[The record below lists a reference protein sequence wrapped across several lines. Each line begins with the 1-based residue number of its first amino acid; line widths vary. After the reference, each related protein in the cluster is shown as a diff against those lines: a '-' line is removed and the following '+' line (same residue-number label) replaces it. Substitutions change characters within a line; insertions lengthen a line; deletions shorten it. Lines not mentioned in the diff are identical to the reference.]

1 MNSMNSSNIVSSADR
16 PSLGRVAP
24 PFCGR
29 PSYYPSEKT
38 VAQLFEEAAAKYPDR
53 AAIICGDKQLTYS
66 QLNQRANVLAHRL
79 RQSGVTQ
86 ETMVGVCVERSEGLI
101 VAILGVLKAG
111 GAYVPFDPEY
121 PRERIAFML
130 ADTRTPLMV
139 TQREMADSV
148 LAGCSATMISL
159 DDLRAED
166 LVPVAGNSEPTA
178 GPRSLAYVLYTSGS
192 TGRPKGVL
200 VENRSIVRLVF
211 NSNYCHFGPDEV
223 FLHFAPISFDAS
235 TFEIWGALLHG
246 STLVVLPSGAF
257 SLAQVGRAIRENRVT
272 TAWLT
277 AGLFHLFVDER
288 IEDLCTL
295 KQLLAGGDV
304 LSARHVRKT
313 LEAAPLLTLINGYG
327 PTEGTTFT
335 ACHVMRQGDPVPDSV
350 PIGKPVA
357 NSFVYVLDESLQL
370 VSPGVEGELF
380 AAGDGIARG
389 YLNSPELTAERFL
402 PDPYAADTNAR
413 MYRTGDRARWREDG
427 MLEFLGRI
435 DTQVKVLGRR
445 IEPGEIETHLLH
457 HPAVRQACVI
467 AIGDEAD
474 NKRLIAYYVPANGV
488 PASAQDFKEFLS
500 SKLPAFMVPSAYVP
514 LAQLPLNANGKVERS
529 ALPAP
534 PAASEE
540 SGFQPSSNLEELVS
554 GVWKKVLRLDHVG
567 LNDNFFDL
575 GGDSLLIVAVHSRL
589 QKTLGREIEVTDLFE
604 FTTIRSLAQHLLRNA
619 PEDPAFSAAQQQAQR
634 QREAFTRQR
643 LKKGGMA

>member
-1 MNSMNSSNIVSSADR
+1 MNSSNIVSSANQ
-16 PSLGRVAP
+16 PSHEGTLP
-24 PFCGR
+24 PFCGQ
-29 PSYYPSEKT
+29 PSSYPREKT
-38 VAQLFEEAAAKYPDR
+38 VAQLFEEAAAEYPDR
-53 AAIICGDKQLTYS
+53 VAIICGNKQLTYS
-66 QLNQRANVLAHRL
+66 ELNQRANVLAHRL
-79 RQSGVTQ
+79 RKSGVTA
-86 ETMVGVCVERSEGLI
+86 ESMVGVCLERSEGLI

-121 PRERIAFML
+121 PRERIELMV
-130 ADTRTPLMV
+130 ADTRTPLVV
-139 TQREMADSV
+139 TQRGMTDSV
-148 LAGCSATMISL
+148 LAGCPAAMIFL
-159 DDLRAED
+159 DELRAED
-166 LVPVAGNSEPTA
+166 LASVSTNPEPTA

-200 VENRSIVRLVF
+200 AENRSIVRLVF
-211 NSNYCHFGPDEV
+211 NTNYCRFGPEEV

-246 STLVVLPSGAF
+246 STLVVLPAGAF
-257 SLAQVGRAIRENRVT
+257 SLEQIGRAIRENKVT

-304 LSARHVRKT
+304 LSARHVRKI

-335 ACHVMRQGDPVPDSV
+335 ACHVMRNGELIPDSV
-350 PIGKPVA
+350 PIGKPVS
-357 NSFVYVLDESLQL
+357 NSFVYVLDESLRP
-370 VSPGVEGELF
+370 VAPGTEGELF

-389 YLNSPELTAERFL
+389 YLNSPELTAERFR
-402 PDPYAADTNAR
+402 PDPYASDSNAR

-427 MLEFLGRI
+427 RLEFLGRI
-435 DTQVKVLGRR
+435 DTQVKILGRR
-445 IEPGEIETHLLH
+445 IEPGEIEACLLQ
-457 HPAVRQACVI
+457 HPGVRQACVI
-467 AIGDEAD
+467 ARSDEAD
-474 NKRLIAYYVPANGV
+474 NKRLIAYYVPANSV
-488 PASAQDFKEFLS
+488 PAGAEDLKDFLL
-500 SKLPAFMVPSAYVP
+500 SKLPAFMVPSTYIP
-514 LAQLPLNANGKVERS
+514 LAELPLNANGKVERS

-534 PAASEE
+534 LAASDRSDFER
-540 SGFQPSSNLEELVS
+540 SPNLEGVVN

-575 GGDSLLIVAVHSRL
+575 GGDSLLIVAVHSQL
-589 QKTLGREIEVTDLFE
+589 QKILEREIEVTDLFE
-604 FTTIRSLAQHLLRNA
+604 FTTIRSLARHLVSNA
-619 PEDPAFSAAQQQAQR
+619 PEDPVFSAAQQQAQR

-643 LKKGGMA
+643 LKKGGNA